1 MLISQK
7 KINYKFVVYTYTKKV
22 FVFSTTSII
31 WLSVVFML
39 SCLRCFCFFFAP
51 IDPLSFWLFFVFA
64 IYGVGGSGWSALHIN
79 VLFLCFLFTFSNLCF
94 FFLSPSFCFFSWG
107 WFITFVRF
115 TSPNFFIFIV
125 IYVSKKSTCGTV
137 HCC

>member
-1 MLISQK
+1 M
-7 KINYKFVVYTYTKKV
+7 YTYTKKV

-51 IDPLSFWLFFVFA
+51 IDPLSFWLFFLFLLFLEWV
-64 IYGVGGSGWSALHIN
+64 SGWSALHIN
-79 VLFLCFLFTFSNLCF
+79 VLFLCYLFTFSNLCF
-94 FFLSPSFCFFSWG
+94 FFSLLPFVFFSWG

-115 TSPNFFIFIV
+115 TLPVFFFFFFFFRILSRESLV
-125 IYVSKKSTCGTV
+125 LWHKKTFVLSL
-137 HCC
+137 HFFSL